1 LKVGDGGRSGNGRG
15 ACTAALQALTQC
27 PRVFWPGA
35 RTVKARIATM
45 MIGKTAADLV
55 FVNAPP
61 LWGGH
66 AVCCCE
72 PEKML
77 LKPNPVKSYG

>member
-1 LKVGDGGRSGNGRG
+1 M
-15 ACTAALQALTQC
+15 T
-27 PRVFWPGA
+27 
-35 RTVKARIATM
+35 
-45 MIGKTAADLV
+45 IGKTAADLV
-55 FVNAPP
+55 FANAPP

-66 AVCCCE
+66 AVCCRE